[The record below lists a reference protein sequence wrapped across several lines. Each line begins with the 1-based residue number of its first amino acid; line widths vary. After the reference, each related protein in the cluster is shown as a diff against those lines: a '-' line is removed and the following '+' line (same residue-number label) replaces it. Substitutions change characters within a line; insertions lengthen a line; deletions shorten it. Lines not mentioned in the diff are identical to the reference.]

1 MWPGDVVVINGHP
14 RHSQSYRDL
23 VEKDHLVEL
32 QLQAMKFEWKGR
44 GNIPWS
50 YTGIINLV
58 WLLTCSFLRSVY
70 KQYRHIQNIKKINAQ
85 CNL

>member
-23 VEKDHLVEL
+23 VEKGNHLVEL

-44 GNIPWS
+44 G
-50 YTGIINLV
+50 TGIINLV
-58 WLLTCSFLRSVY
+58 W
-70 KQYRHIQNIKKINAQ
+70 
-85 CNL
+85 